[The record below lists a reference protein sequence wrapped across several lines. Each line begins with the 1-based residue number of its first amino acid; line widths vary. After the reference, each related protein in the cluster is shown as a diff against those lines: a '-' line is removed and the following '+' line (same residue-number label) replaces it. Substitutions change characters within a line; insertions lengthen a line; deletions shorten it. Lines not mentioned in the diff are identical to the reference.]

1 MVDRVMEQH
10 AHEQEWIS
18 TGEAARL
25 LGYKSRDGFR
35 LKFLGII
42 KAMRLPSGHYR
53 WSKAEII
60 KLRDDSVVII

>member
-1 MVDRVMEQH
+1 MSEQKS
-10 AHEQEWIS
+10 EWIS

-42 KAMRLPSGHYR
+42 TAMRLPSGHLR
-53 WSKAEII
+53 WKLSEVE
-60 KLRDDSVVII
+60 KLRDDGIVII